1 MSRLGRARLQCLV
14 VKQKLQ
20 SFCCCRGRIR
30 EIPATTWRSNF
41 FCRMPRP
48 PLRAPRR
55 LKRGLRGGLIPNQFL
70 RDEYYNGAEEINK
83 GSAGLGWRVRARG
96 FTLFT
101 SSARPLV
108 YHGMP
113 GRALDKSKPLITA
126 EGSAGPHR
134 VVRRGS
140 RGGLETVARFPFI
153 FSSVQ
158 RAVNLSDYC
167 GLSVHAATRD
177 INSQTSRYF
186 IGESRYLR

>member
-1 MSRLGRARLQCLV
+1 
-14 VKQKLQ
+14 
-20 SFCCCRGRIR
+20 
-30 EIPATTWRSNF
+30 
-41 FCRMPRP
+41 
-48 PLRAPRR
+48 
-55 LKRGLRGGLIPNQFL
+55 
-70 RDEYYNGAEEINK
+70 
-83 GSAGLGWRVRARG
+83 
-96 FTLFT
+96 
-101 SSARPLV
+101 
-108 YHGMP
+108 MP

-140 RGGLETVARFPFI
+140 RGGLETVASARFPFI

-186 IGESRYLR
+186 IGESRYLRYATCFIFTAFCRERCSRGTVKRFPRVCEVRARARALKMRGRNLKIKKKSQPVLWMNVIDERKYVGGRGLKEPKYGWTERYSLGRIILVEFGGLFKQPSNESSLHLGL